1 MAPPRNHAGQPYSTA
16 QACTL
21 YSRCKYPRRAMIGNG
36 AAKNAVPQHD
46 VRSDRHGEARVAL
59 KPGDRLLIICGLAA
73 LIAGGAWFF
82 IQHGTGTTEPAEQPL
97 KVVCQSRDGFYRV
110 DELSSDVEYT
120 VTTIDAN
127 GEAGQNVVRI
137 ADGTVDVISATC
149 SNQICVDHD
158 PIAQAGEEIVCLP
171 HGVVIDVVE
180 DETDAPALIS

>member
-1 MAPPRNHAGQPYSTA
+1 M
-16 QACTL
+16 
-21 YSRCKYPRRAMIGNG
+21 
-36 AAKNAVPQHD
+36 
-46 VRSDRHGEARVAL
+46 AL

-82 IQHGTGTTEPAEQPL
+82 IQHGTGATEPAEQPL
-97 KVVCQSRDGFYRV
+97 NVVCQSRDGFYRV
-110 DELSSDVEYT
+110 DELSADVEYT
-120 VTTIDAN
+120 VTSTDAN
-127 GEAGQNVVRI
+127 GEEGQNVVRI

-158 PIAQAGEEIVCLP
+158 PISQAGEEIVCLP